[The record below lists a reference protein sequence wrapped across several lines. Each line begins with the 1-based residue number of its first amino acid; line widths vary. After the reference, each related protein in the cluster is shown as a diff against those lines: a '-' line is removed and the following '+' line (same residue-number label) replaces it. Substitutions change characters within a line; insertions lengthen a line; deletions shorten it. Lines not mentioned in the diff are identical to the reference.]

1 MPLTYVRVVNEQLIN
16 RSILIDKID
25 KSQGNSEGYAQKAKQ
40 KIYVPFVN
48 PLDTTV
54 KGYLNLV
61 PTDEVLLS
69 ANNGTI
75 SGLASAGYITAALV
89 PSFDIAAPTMNP
101 GDGVYDGIGF
111 QTTITSTVAT
121 SRFISLYPDVTRV
134 TFRDPLFPA
143 ITETVSS
150 GSFTLFNNTTIV
162 VPDAALPVIG
172 PPAVGWQV
180 QVQANSKLSAWL
192 TLV

>member
-1 MPLTYVRVVNEQLIN
+1 MPLTYVRVINEQLIN

-48 PLDTTV
+48 PVDPLV

-75 SGLASAGYITAALV
+75 SGLVTAGYISALAV
-89 PSFDIAAPTMNP
+89 PSTAIATPIITNAVWAA
-101 GDGVYDGIGF
+101 GV
-111 QTTITSTVAT
+111 TTLTGTG
-121 SRFISLYPDVTRV
+121 FISVNPDVTRV
-134 TFRDPLFPA
+134 IFTDPLGNSEV
-143 ITETVSS
+143 ISS
-150 GSFTLFNNTTIV
+150 GSFTLPFTSTNIAIADAVFSVLTPPTT
-162 VPDAALPVIG
+162 
-172 PPAVGWQV
+172 GWSV
-180 QVQANSKLSAWL
+180 RVLANSKLSASSI
-192 TLV
+192 V

>member
-1 MPLTYVRVVNEQLIN
+1 MPLTYVRVINEQLIN

-89 PSFDIAAPTMNP
+89 PSFDIAAPAMNP
-101 GDGVYDGIGF
+101 GDGVYDVIGF

-134 TFRDPLFPA
+134 TFRNPGLQ
-143 ITETVSS
+143 TETVSS

-162 VPDAALPVIG
+162 IPDAALPVLG
-172 PPAVGWQV
+172 PPAANWEV